1 MRRIVAR
8 VLSGAVF
15 GVAWALGALSSAC
28 AQVDLSFPHE
38 YRIAG
43 VSVLGAD
50 YSDVQAIKLFAGLQ
64 VGEEVTIPGD
74 DISSA
79 IRNLWEQDLFGDI
92 SIELAEV
99 RGKDAYLVI
108 RVSELPRLTRYTIS
122 GVSRSEQETLKG
134 KMDLLT
140 GRIVNESVMATARK
154 RLLDHYDE
162 KGHWDA
168 EVTIRQLPDTAFAN
182 GAMLDIEINKGEKV
196 KVGEVRIEGVTSLTE
211 KEVKRSMKD
220 LKEQAWFRLFKST
233 KFVEDNVLTAR
244 EQVLQLYNNKGYRNA
259 RIVRDSIYRLPDG
272 SVGVAFQLAE
282 GNPFYFGEVTFTGNT
297 KYRSSQLDSILGIR
311 TGEVYNLERLE
322 TRLFMDPKGV
332 DLSSLYQDD
341 GYLTFQAV
349 PVETSIANDT
359 IDIEVRMMEGKQFR
373 IGKVIV
379 DGNTKTNDHVI
390 YREIRTRPGDLF
402 SRTDIIRTQ
411 RELAQLNYFNPEA
424 FGINPIQHP
433 EDGTVDIAYRV
444 EEKPSDQIELS
455 GGWGGGRVVGT
466 LGISFN
472 NFSLKNMLNGEA
484 WRPIP
489 TGDGQRLSLRAQSNG
504 LFFQSY
510 NFSFTEPWLGGRKPN
525 SLSFSAWH
533 SVQTNGQARKVDGEA
548 NPLRQSLDITGVQ
561 MGLGQRWKR
570 PDDWFVM
577 QAALSYQ
584 HFLLND
590 YGVFFSFANG
600 VSNNLALTW
609 SLGRNSVSDPIYPV
623 WGSNVNVTVKATP
636 PYSAFRGED
645 VDYASMSDQERFRW
659 VEYHKWKVKAE
670 WFTPLTQ
677 SSGENPKTLVLRTHA
692 GFGLIGQYNRAVG
705 LSPFERFYLGGV
717 FLSGFVLDGREIIN
731 LRGFDDLS
739 LTMPN
744 QNTGAPVVAKYGA
757 ELRYPLS
764 TNPSATIFLLS
775 FIDAGKTWADA
786 REFNPF
792 QVYRSAG
799 VGMRIFL
806 PMFGLLG
813 LDYGWRLDDIPSAPN
828 MARGQFHFSMG
839 MNMGE
844 L

>member
-1 MRRIVAR
+1 M
-8 VLSGAVF
+8 SGMMNKTWLRCLNLVWACCLASVF
-15 GVAWALGALSSAC
+15 H
-28 AQVDLSFPHE
+28 AQIDLSIPHD

-64 VGEEVTIPGD
+64 VGEEITLPGD
-74 DISSA
+74 DVSRA
-79 IRNLWEQDLFGDI
+79 IRNLWEQDLFGDV

-99 RGKDAYLVI
+99 RGDEVYLVI
-108 RVSELPRLTRYTIS
+108 RVSELPRLTRYSIT

-140 GRIVNESVMATARK
+140 GRIVNENVMATARM

-162 KGHWDA
+162 KGFWDA
-168 EVTIRQLPDTAFAN
+168 EVRIEQKADTAFVN
-182 GAMLDIEINKGEKV
+182 GAMLEIAINKGEKV
-196 KVGEVRIEGVTSLTE
+196 KVGEVRVTGLQALTE
-211 KEVKRSMKD
+211 KEVKRAMKD
-220 LKEQAWFRLFKST
+220 LKERAWFRIFKST
-233 KFVEDNVLTAR
+233 KFVESNVASAR
-244 EQVLQLYNNKGYRNA
+244 AAVIQLYNNQGYRNA
-259 RIVRDSIYRLPDG
+259 RILNDSIYRMPEG
-272 SVGVAFQLAE
+272 EVGIAFNISE
-282 GNPFYFGEVTFTGNT
+282 GNPFYFGDITFTGNT
-297 KYRSSQLDSILGIR
+297 KYRSTQLDSILGIR

-322 TRLFMDPKGV
+322 TRIFMDPKGV

-341 GYLTFQAV
+341 GYLTFQAI
-349 PVETSIANDT
+349 PVESSIENDT

-373 IGKVIV
+373 IGQIV
-379 DGNTKTNDHVI
+379 VEGNTKTNDHVI

-411 RELAQLNYFNPEA
+411 RELAQLNYFNPES

-433 EDGTVDIAYRV
+433 EDGTVDIEYRV

-472 NFSLKNMLNGEA
+472 NFSVKNMFNGDA

-489 TGDGQRLSLRAQSNG
+489 TGDGQRLSIRAQSNG
-504 LFFQSY
+504 LYFQSY

-533 SVQTNGQARKVDGEA
+533 SVQTNGQARKVDGEV
-548 NPLRQSLDITGVQ
+548 NPLRQSLEITGVQ
-561 MGLGQRWKR
+561 MGLGQRWKK

-584 HFLLND
+584 HFVLND

-600 VSNNLALTW
+600 VSNNVALTL
-609 SLGRNSVSDPIYPV
+609 SLGRNSVSDPIFPV
-623 WGSNVNVTVKATP
+623 WGSNVNLTLKATP
-636 PYSAFRGED
+636 PYSAFRGDD
-645 VDYASMSDQERFRW
+645 VDYASMSDQDRFRW

-670 WFTPLTQ
+670 WYTPLTQ
-677 SSGENPKTLVLRTHA
+677 SSGENPKTLVLRTHV
-692 GFGLIGQYNRAVG
+692 GFGMIGQYNRQLG

-717 FLSGFVLDGREIIN
+717 YLSGFVLDGREIVN

-744 QNTGAPVVAKYGA
+744 QNTGAPVIAKYGA

-775 FIDAGKTWADA
+775 FIDAGKTWSDA

-813 LDYGWRLDDIPSAPN
+813 LDYGWRLDDIPTAPN

-839 MNMGE
+839 MNIGE

>member
-1 MRRIVAR
+1 MGVLRRTGTA
-8 VLSGAVF
+8 LLLAFAGAFSASG
-15 GVAWALGALSSAC
+15 
-28 AQVDLSFPHE
+28 QINMDLPHA

-64 VGEEVTIPGD
+64 VGEEITLPGEEV
-74 DISSA
+74 SKA
-79 IRNLWEQDLFGDI
+79 IRRLWEQDLFGDV

-99 RGKDAYLVI
+99 RGDDVYLVI
-108 RVSELPRLTRYTIS
+108 RVEELPRLTRYTIT

-140 GRIVNESVMATARK
+140 GRIVNENVMATARK

-162 KGHWDA
+162 KGYWDA
-168 EVTIRQLPDTAFAN
+168 EVNIRQVPDTAFAN
-182 GAMLDIEINKGEKV
+182 GAMLSIEVDKGEKV
-196 KVGEVRIEGVTSLTE
+196 KVGEVRVLGLEQLTE
-211 KEVKRSMKD
+211 KEVKRAMKD
-220 LKEQAWFRLFKST
+220 LKERAWYRLFKST
-233 KFVEDNVLTAR
+233 KFVEANMASAR
-244 EQVLQLYNNKGYRNA
+244 QQILGLYNNQGYRNA
-259 RIVRDSIYRLPDG
+259 RILRDTIYRMPEG
-272 SVGVAFQLAE
+272 EVGVAFEVAE
-282 GNPFYFGEVTFTGNT
+282 GNPFYFGDITFTGNT
-297 KYRSSQLDSILGIR
+297 KYRSTQLDSILGIR

-341 GYLTFQAV
+341 GYLTFQAM
-349 PVETSIANDT
+349 PVETSIENDT

-373 IGKVIV
+373 IGQIIV
-379 DGNTKTNDHVI
+379 EGNTKTNDHVI

-433 EDGTVDIAYRV
+433 ENGTVDIEYRV

-472 NFSLKNMLNGEA
+472 NFSVKNLFNGDA

-489 TGDGQRLSLRAQSNG
+489 TGDGQRLSIRAQSNG
-504 LFFQSY
+504 LYFQSY

-533 SVQTNGQARKVDGEA
+533 SVQTNGQARKVDGEI

-561 MGLGQRWKR
+561 VGLGQRWKK

-584 HFLLND
+584 HFVLND

-636 PYSAFRGED
+636 PYSAFRGDD
-645 VDYASMSDQERFRW
+645 VDYAGMSDQERFRW

-670 WFTPLTQ
+670 WYTPLTQ

-692 GFGLIGQYNRAVG
+692 GFGLIGQYNRNVG

-744 QNTGAPVVAKYGA
+744 QNTGAPVIAKYGA

-764 TNPSATIFLLS
+764 TNPSATIYLLS
-775 FIDAGKTWADA
+775 FLDAGKTWADA

-813 LDYGWRLDDIPSAPN
+813 LDYGWRLDDIPTAPN

-839 MNMGE
+839 MNIGE